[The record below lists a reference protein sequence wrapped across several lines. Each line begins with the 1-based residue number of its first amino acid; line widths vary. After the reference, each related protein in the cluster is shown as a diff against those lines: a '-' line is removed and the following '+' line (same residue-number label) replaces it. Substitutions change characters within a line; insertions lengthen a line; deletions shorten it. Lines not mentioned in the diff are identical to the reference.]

1 MRSQSLKVATLT
13 ALAAASLV
21 CAQDVQVTGAGA
33 TFPYPIYGK
42 WFSEFRSVRK
52 DVTINYQSIG
62 SGGGIRQL
70 IAGTVDFGASDKPMS
85 DEELKQT
92 KIPTLHFPTVLGADV
107 PVYNIQGYTKDL
119 KLTPATLAGIFLGKI
134 TKWNDPA
141 LLADNPG
148 LPDKGIIVVHRSDG
162 SGTTFIWTD
171 YLSKISEEWK
181 KSVGANA
188 SVNWPVGLG
197 GKGNEGVSGLVKQT
211 PFSIGYVE
219 MIYALSN
226 KMGVGFVKNSSG
238 NFVKGELANVTAAA
252 AGAVKSM
259 PADYR
264 VSITNAPGKDAYPIS
279 SFTWLLIPSQIADA
293 GKKKAIVDFL
303 RWMVKDGQQYAGGLG
318 YAPLPKEVAAKV
330 EKSIA
335 LVK

>member
-42 WFSEFRSVRK
+42 WFQEFRSVRK

-92 KIPTLHFPTVLGADV
+92 KIATLHFPTVLGADV
-107 PVYNIQGYTKDL
+107 PVYNIPGYTKDL

-141 LLADNPG
+141 LAADNPG

-171 YLSKISEEWK
+171 YLSKVSEEWH

-226 KMGVGFVKNSSG
+226 KMGVAFVKNSSG

-279 SFTWLLIPSQIADA
+279 SFTWLLIPSQISDA
-293 GKKKAIVDFL
+293 GKKKAIVEFL
-303 RWMVKDGQQYAGGLG
+303 QWMVKDGQKYAGGLG